1 MRSRLGTLGC
11 ACAPG
16 PDTQYGA
23 RHGARGA
30 RAAGSLL
37 QYGVAPAV
45 RRLNEQEWM
54 LPCDSQSKSSMERW
68 TRRFLKMLIGYVG
81 YVGYNNKLPY
91 MGE

>member
-45 RRLNEQEWM
+45 RRLNEQECM
-54 LPCDSQSKSSMERW
+54 LPCGSPSKSSTERW
-68 TRRFLKMLIGYVG
+68 SRQLLKIPIGYVS
-81 YVGYNNKLPY
+81 YNNKFLP
-91 MGE
+91 